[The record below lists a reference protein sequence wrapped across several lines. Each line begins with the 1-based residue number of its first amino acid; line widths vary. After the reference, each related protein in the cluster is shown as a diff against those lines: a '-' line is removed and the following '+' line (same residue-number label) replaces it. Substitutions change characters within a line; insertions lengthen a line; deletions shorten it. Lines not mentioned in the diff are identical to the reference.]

1 MAASRQGLMLST
13 QQLGTIHGHFG
24 SETAAPAVLA
34 AVTSLAP
41 FERREEMG

>member
-1 MAASRQGLMLST
+1 MLST
-13 QQLGTIHGHFG
+13 QQLGTIHGHFR

-34 AVTSLAP
+34 AVIAVAP

>member
-1 MAASRQGLMLST
+1 MLSI

-34 AVTSLAP
+34 AVTALAP
-41 FERREEMG
+41 FERREELG